1 MTIMFKTTAAV
12 ALLMAGAAP
21 AIAQSNAAGKAL
33 FLSHCAVCH
42 HDNGSGGVKLG
53 TTVSADLR
61 SPGLEDTYHH
71 DDALILRAIL
81 EGKDEDGQP
90 LEAPMPHWK
99 GSLTKAQAEEI
110 LSYIKT
116 LCCNAAPEPKSED

>member
-1 MTIMFKTTAAV
+1 MTSMFKTAAAA
-12 ALLMAGAAP
+12 ALLMAGTLP
-21 AIAQSNAAGKAL
+21 AMAQGTAAGKAL
-33 FLSHCAVCH
+33 FLSHCALCH

-53 TTVSADLR
+53 TAVSADLR
-61 SPGLEDTYHH
+61 SPGLEVTYHH

-99 GSLTKAQAEEI
+99 GSLTKQQAEEI
-110 LSYIKT
+110 LTYIET
-116 LCCNAAPEPKSED
+116 LCCHATPESKSED